1 MRILFLGPPG
11 SGKGTQARL
20 LAERLSIPTISTG
33 DILRE
38 AVRQGSPLGKQVR
51 EVMERGDLV
60 PDATMVDLVRERLAA
75 PDARNGFILDG
86 FPRTVAQA
94 LALEKLLAG
103 NGKGISAVIN
113 FSVPEAVLEERLRGR
128 SGSEHRADDRPEAVA
143 ERLLVYHE
151 KTEPLVQFFRDRGL
165 LGEVHGIGEIG
176 EIAGK
181 IDKVLGVLR
190 SQGAA

>member
-1 MRILFLGPPG
+1 MRIVLLGPPG
-11 SGKGTQARL
+11 AGKGTQAKEL
-20 LAERLSIPTISTG
+20 VSKYGIVQLSTG
-33 DILRE
+33 DMLRA
-38 AVRQGSPLGKQVR
+38 AVAAGTPVGLKAKDIIA
-51 EVMERGDLV
+51 RGELC
-60 PDATMVDLVRERLAA
+60 PDEIVVSIVADRIEQ

-165 LGEVHGIGEIG
+165 LGEVQGVGEIG

-181 IDKVLGVLR
+181 IDQVLGDLR